1 MNPIEKITGDEKELF
16 ARIVEEYSD
25 PINPGFD
32 KFDRDKFDF
41 VLRFW
46 NQNKQ
51 TLFKVLKE
59 NLILEKEIIF
69 PMSSEELSEN
79 LYHFRM
85 KSRFCQDFW
94 KWYYKECFEESTEV
108 RNSLRSLLLSYL
120 GTNHYEGKTIS
131 IKDYLLRNGIKVVKA
146 LKNLNDKYIHSSHF
160 EEFRLEHS
168 RILNQKEIKGTLC
181 LSIHPLDYLT
191 LSDNNYDW
199 DSCLSVINDC
209 GSHRSGVIEMMN
221 SECVVIAYIKGEKPF
236 ENWTNKKWRSLFIVN
251 QDIISAIKA
260 YPYDNKDITNECLKW
275 LRELAE
281 EAQLSTYYHDDIVHV
296 SSGQYLEAEPFK
308 KVKFFVRTNCMY
320 NDYYGSHPSYVS
332 LLVDNVNYI
341 NYSGPLSCLICGKT
355 YTQKDGIFLGCG
367 NCFPYI
373 WDEVHEEWEPA

>member
-1 MNPIEKITGDEKELF
+1 MNPIEKITSNEKELF
-16 ARIVEEYSD
+16 ARIVEQYSD
-25 PINPGFD
+25 PINPGID
-32 KFDRDKFDF
+32 EFDRDKFDF

-79 LYHFRM
+79 LYHFRIE
-85 KSRFCQDFW
+85 SQFCQNFW
-94 KWYYKECFEESTEV
+94 SWYYNECADESTEV
-108 RNSLRSLLLSYL
+108 RSSLRSLLLSDL
-120 GTNHYEGKTIS
+120 GTNHYEGNTIR
-131 IKDYLLRNGIKVVKA
+131 IKDYLLRNGIKVIKA
-146 LKNLNDKYIHSSHF
+146 LKNLNDKYIHSPYF

-191 LSDNNYDW
+191 LSDNDYDW

-281 EAQLSTYYHDDIVHV
+281 EAQLSTYHNDIIHV
-296 SSGQYLEAEPFK
+296 TSGQCIETEPFQ
-308 KVKFFVRTNCMY
+308 KVKFFVQTICMY

-332 LLVDNVNYI
+332 LLVNEVNYI

-373 WDEVHEEWEPA
+373 WNEENEEWEPI

>member
-1 MNPIEKITGDEKELF
+1 MNPIEKIMSGEKELF
-16 ARIVEEYSD
+16 AQIIEGYSD

-32 KFDRDKFDF
+32 EFDRDNFDF

-51 TLFKVLKE
+51 TLFKVFNK

-69 PMSSEELSEN
+69 PMSPEELSEN

-85 KSRFCQDFW
+85 ESQFCQDFW
-94 KWYYKECFEESTEV
+94 NWYYKECGDESTEV
-108 RNSLRSLLLSYL
+108 RSSLRSLLLSYL
-120 GTNHYEGKTIS
+120 GTNHYEGKTIR
-131 IKDYLLRNGIKVVKA
+131 IKDYLLRNDIKVIKA

-168 RILNQKEIKGTLC
+168 RILNHKEIKGTLC

-191 LSDNNYDW
+191 LSDNDYDW

-275 LRELAE
+275 LRKLAE

-296 SSGQYLEAEPFK
+296 TSGQDLEADPFK

-341 NYSGPLSCLICGKT
+341 NYSGPLSCLICGET

-373 WDEVHEEWEPA
+373 WNEDYEEWEPA